1 MRIIFECQIYR
12 FVYKY
17 DDTYYNHYSH
27 SRATVL
33 YDRPPKIFYPISIQE
48 KHNWFFKIS
57 QEYPEF
63 GCHDAEVMNNKT
75 AFTQVMNGVVESRGD
90 RPGLLFSSTSWTED
104 EDFKIL
110 MEALQGENFSR
121 ERS

>member
-1 MRIIFECQIYR
+1 
-12 FVYKY
+12 
-17 DDTYYNHYSH
+17 
-27 SRATVL
+27 
-33 YDRPPKIFYPISIQE
+33 
-48 KHNWFFKIS
+48 
-57 QEYPEF
+57 
-63 GCHDAEVMNNKT
+63 MNNKT